1 MNPRSR
7 LQMILHG
14 AAVILLGLAAG
25 IPYALVVTGSLAGE
39 ERAWR
44 MAHAEGLQNG
54 MLLLAIAGVG
64 GRLVLDDRRSAILA
78 WSLIAAGYGNV
89 LASVLGAVTGNRVL
103 EAAAPAANAVVFA
116 LFVVAMGGVLT
127 GLVLLVAGARA
138 AMKKG
143 LP

>member
-1 MNPRSR
+1 M
-7 LQMILHG
+7 QMILHG

-44 MAHAEGLQNG
+44 MAHAEGIQNG
-54 MLLLAIAGVG
+54 LLMLAVAGIG
-64 GRLVLDDRRSAILA
+64 GRLVLDDRRSAVLA
-78 WSLIAAGYGNV
+78 WSLIASGYGNV
-89 LASVLGAVTGNRVL
+89 IAAAIGAATGNRGL
-103 EAAAPAANAVVFA
+103 EAAAPTANIVVFA

-127 GLVLLVAGARA
+127 ALALVISGAKA